1 MFENER
7 FMPLR
12 GWSSA
17 CLLPTDRARYT
28 GPRGSN
34 SDAFPQIGLEPGA
47 LPSPKS
53 SSIVLCKNSLSL
65 TAHVCDTHATPYGKL
80 HVLDACSGHRANDT
94 VPHCPLVECFKYCK
108 S

>member
-17 CLLPTDRARYT
+17 CLLPTDRSRYT

-34 SDAFPQIGLEPGA
+34 SDTFPQIGLEPGA
-47 LPSPKS
+47 LPKFA
-53 SSIVLCKNSLSL
+53 LNTLSL
-65 TAHVCDTHATPYGKL
+65 TAHVCDK
-80 HVLDACSGHRANDT
+80 HV
-94 VPHCPLVECFKYCK
+94 
-108 S
+108 